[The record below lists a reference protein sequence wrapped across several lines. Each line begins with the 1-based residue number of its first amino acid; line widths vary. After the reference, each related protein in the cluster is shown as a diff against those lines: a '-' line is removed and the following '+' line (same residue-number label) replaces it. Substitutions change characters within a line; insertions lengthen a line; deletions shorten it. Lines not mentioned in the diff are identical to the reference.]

1 MIDIENK
8 SCQPSAA
15 QLDAF
20 VGVPLFGEL
29 CRYMASE
36 YQVLYKIEYSGDKL
50 LLGWNL
56 KFKKAGRTLCTV
68 YPRPG
73 HFFMLLVVGQKEK
86 ERVEALL
93 PTLCEEFRSIYRN
106 TREGMGQRWLLLTFS
121 SHTELYE
128 DALKVIRIRRESR

>member
-1 MIDIENK
+1 
-8 SCQPSAA
+8 
-15 QLDAF
+15 
-20 VGVPLFGEL
+20 
-29 CRYMASE
+29 
-36 YQVLYKIEYSGDKL
+36 
-50 LLGWNL
+50 
-56 KFKKAGRTLCTV
+56 
-68 YPRPG
+68 
-73 HFFMLLVVGQKEK
+73 MLLVVGQKEK